1 MQKTAFIILGLVV
14 SAFAG
19 SLFFGNKDQALAV
32 NNDFNQVPQTS
43 SDIAISEDE
52 RNQNIVQNCTAIK
65 SKLEQLQQSDH
76 LLRVN
81 RGSLY
86 ESFSSKLMSR
96 FNGRLAYNNY
106 DASVFMGI
114 TASYDRQVADFRSS
128 FQEYDRQLKKL
139 KQIDCR
145 KKPIEF
151 YNQLVTTREA
161 RKKLHSLEVGIRND
175 LVNYRQ
181 QTSILMQELKNNNL
195 QILPVINSGIN
206 GAEN

>member
-14 SAFAG
+14 SVFAG
-19 SLFFGNKDQALAV
+19 FLFFGSKNQVLAV
-32 NNDFNQVPQTS
+32 DGDINHSPQV
-43 SDIAISEDE
+43 SDDSGISEDE
-52 RNQNIVQNCTAIK
+52 RNQHIIQNCTAIK

-106 DASVFMGI
+106 DASIFMGI
-114 TASYDRQVADFRSS
+114 TANYDRQVADFRSS
-128 FQEYDRQLKKL
+128 FQDYDRNLKKL

-145 KKPIEF
+145 KKPTEF
-151 YNQLVTTREA
+151 YSQLLITREA
-161 RKKLHSLEVGIRND
+161 RKKLHSLEVGVRND
-175 LVNYRQ
+175 LVSYRQ
-181 QTSILMQELKNNNL
+181 QTSALMQELKNNNS

-206 GAEN
+206 GAEE